1 MKSFAK
7 CSLLGAVVIGSVLLY
22 AAHQGRWVA
31 ANSAPLP
38 QPRAPMRVTRIY
50 RGADGQ
56 THAEQVEMKLGASIP
71 DISGLEQSETVRV
84 SSINFVRFAPG
95 FFEDW
100 HNAHAR
106 RYVITLTGRG
116 EVELGGGQ
124 KITLEPG
131 RVLLAEDLTGK
142 GHITRALTAD
152 WTAAFVQVEE

>member
-1 MKSFAK
+1 
-7 CSLLGAVVIGSVLLY
+7 
-22 AAHQGRWVA
+22 
-31 ANSAPLP
+31 
-38 QPRAPMRVTRIY
+38 
-50 RGADGQ
+50 
-56 THAEQVEMKLGASIP
+56 MKLGASISDKP
-71 DISGLEQSETVRV
+71 GFEQSEAVKVTSVTLV
-84 SSINFVRFAPG
+84 CFAPG